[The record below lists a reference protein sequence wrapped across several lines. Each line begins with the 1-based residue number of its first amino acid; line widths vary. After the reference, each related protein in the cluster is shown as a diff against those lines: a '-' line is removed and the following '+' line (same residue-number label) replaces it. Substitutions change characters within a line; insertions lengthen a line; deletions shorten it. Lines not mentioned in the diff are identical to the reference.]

1 MHGILSWDTQ
11 LVSSTMED
19 GRDCEQSSQEGPSGR
34 QFAAAAAPVQAGGD
48 WGLQEED
55 GSSFLHATASHH
67 WLFTAAWAATA
78 TAGEGECSD
87 RDRDDLPAA
96 WTISTASMP
105 QEALSSCEHAAQGM
119 DGSDP
124 LVSKAQELVAAA
136 AACTTPGVHAPL
148 ADSAALLNSGAV
160 LLLGQGSTTM
170 CGTNTAASV
179 EASAGG
185 TILSPDEC
193 RSHVLSSPQQTS
205 TLQQESPAAQ
215 RAQQQRSAAACRR
228 AATRASR
235 RRANRRRQGLLV
247 DSQAC
252 MQQLVA
258 AVHALQE
265 KPAMHAERG
274 MQQRLQPPQQ
284 QQSAVLSSLQGLSV
298 KQSEDDSQSVPA
310 SGDVLVLGGSCTSS
324 PADATPV
331 AANATQAAVPPAEGE
346 AAAAAGDGAGRGD
359 VHAGDDTHAAP
370 AAQPVLQLLS
380 CSSLN
385 SNPPAGRSN
394 SSLFHLNLSNCSF
407 LRLGS
412 LTGTHSFSSNN
423 DSFTNQ
429 SRPGSFTGQHTG
441 VAATGGALQSPGP
454 AVGPASRPSP
464 LPMLHES
471 CSWGKNLDAADR
483 RAQQQHA
490 ASVRRQQGAPPA
502 DSQHQQLL
510 RQQQLIYLLD

>member
-1 MHGILSWDTQ
+1 
-11 LVSSTMED
+11 MED
-19 GRDCEQSSQEGPSGR
+19 GRECEQSSQEQLEEGPRRGW
-34 QFAAAAAPVQAGGD
+34 QFAAAAPSAPVQAGGD
-48 WGLQEED
+48 LGLQEED
-55 GSSFLHATASHH
+55 DDSSSLHVTASPH

-78 TAGEGECSD
+78 TAEEGECS
-87 RDRDDLPAA
+87 DRDDLPAA

-136 AACTTPGVHAPL
+136 AASTTPGVHAPL

-193 RSHVLSSPQQTS
+193 RSHVLSSPQHTS

-215 RAQQQRSAAACRR
+215 CAQHQQSLASCRR

-247 DSQAC
+247 DSQAG

-258 AVHALQE
+258 AVHAFQQSPQE
-265 KPAMHAERG
+265 KPAMHAERNR
-274 MQQRLQPPQQ
+274 QQRLQPPHQ

-310 SGDVLVLGGSCTSS
+310 SGDVLVLGGSCSTSS
-324 PADATPV
+324 RPDATP
-331 AANATQAAVPPAEGE
+331 AAADATQAAVPPAEGE
-346 AAAAAGDGAGRGD
+346 AAAAAAGDGAGRGD
-359 VHAGDDTHAAP
+359 VHAGGDTHAAP

-385 SNPPAGRSN
+385 SNHPAGRSN
-394 SSLFHLNLSNCSF
+394 SSLFHLNLSNCSL

-412 LTGTHSFSSNN
+412 FTGTHSFSSNN
-423 DSFTNQ
+423 DSFTTT

-441 VAATGGALQSPGP
+441 AAATAGALTQSPGP
-454 AVGPASRPSP
+454 AVGPASRRSP

-483 RAQQQHA
+483 PAGQQHA

-502 DSQHQQLL
+502 DSQHQQML

>member
-1 MHGILSWDTQ
+1 
-11 LVSSTMED
+11 
-19 GRDCEQSSQEGPSGR
+19 
-34 QFAAAAAPVQAGGD
+34 
-48 WGLQEED
+48 
-55 GSSFLHATASHH
+55 
-67 WLFTAAWAATA
+67 
-78 TAGEGECSD
+78 
-87 RDRDDLPAA
+87 
-96 WTISTASMP
+96 MP
-105 QEALSSCEHAAQGM
+105 QEALNSCEHAAEGM

-148 ADSAALLNSGAV
+148 SDSAALLNSGAV

-170 CGTNTAASV
+170 YGTNTAASV
-179 EASAGG
+179 EASPGG

-193 RSHVLSSPQQTS
+193 RSHVLSSPQHTS
-205 TLQQESPAAQ
+205 ALQQASPAAQ
-215 RAQQQRSAAACRR
+215 RPQQQQQRSPAACRR
-228 AATRASR
+228 AASRASR

-247 DSQAC
+247 DSQAG

-258 AVHALQE
+258 AVQASQHSQQE
-265 KPAMHAERG
+265 DKPDMHAELS
-274 MQQRLQPPQQ
+274 LQPPQQQQQQ
-284 QQSAVLSSLQGLSV
+284 QQSAVLSGLQGLSV

-310 SGDVLVLGGSCTSS
+310 SGDVLVLGVSCTSS
-324 PADATPV
+324 RADATP
-331 AANATQAAVPPAEGE
+331 AAADATQGAVPPAEGE
-346 AAAAAGDGAGRGD
+346 AADAAGDGAGRG
-359 VHAGDDTHAAP
+359 GGHAAT

-407 LRLGS
+407 MRLGS
-412 LTGTHSFSSNN
+412 FTGTHSFAGTHTSSFSSN
-423 DSFTNQ
+423 DSFSQ
-429 SRPGSFTGQHTG
+429 SRPGSFTGQHTST
-441 VAATGGALQSPGP
+441 AAAGGALQSPGP
-454 AVGPASRPSP
+454 AAGPASRPSP

-483 RAQQQHA
+483 RAGQQQA
-490 ASVRRQQGAPPA
+490 APVRRQQAASPA